1 MVAAASSAARG
12 GTDTQASVTH
22 VLQEQN
28 LLVQSHAKQD
38 RLGRKQ
44 RARGTM
50 VGGGGGTG
58 LSRSLT
64 VWEQWLEKGCKHWRI
79 TRGKLNPLV
88 PGKPYRKRTTGAS
101 QRTLFWDGEGT

>member
-38 RLGRKQ
+38 RLGREQ

-50 VGGGGGTG
+50 VGGHRAEPQPHCVGVVVRKG
-58 LSRSLT
+58 L
-64 VWEQWLEKGCKHWRI
+64 
-79 TRGKLNPLV
+79 
-88 PGKPYRKRTTGAS
+88 
-101 QRTLFWDGEGT
+101 